1 MVPEM
6 DENSEPLEHK
16 LAREKAIRNE
26 DRRIDQAGFGAS
38 DLGLHGNLLNFMVA
52 ELNRAAGRAPHDE

>member
-26 DRRIDQAGFGAS
+26 DTRGRVPEIEIVQQAPDETSVMIRPHRRK
-38 DLGLHGNLLNFMVA
+38 L
-52 ELNRAAGRAPHDE
+52 

>member
-52 ELNRAAGRAPHDE
+52 ELIRPHRRQL

>member
-1 MVPEM
+1 MVPQM
-6 DENSEPLEHK
+6 DENSEPLEHTM
-16 LAREKAIRNE
+16 AREKAIRNE

>member
-38 DLGLHGNLLNFMVA
+38 DFGPARQPPELHGRRI
-52 ELNRAAGRAPHDE
+52 EPRCWPSPSR